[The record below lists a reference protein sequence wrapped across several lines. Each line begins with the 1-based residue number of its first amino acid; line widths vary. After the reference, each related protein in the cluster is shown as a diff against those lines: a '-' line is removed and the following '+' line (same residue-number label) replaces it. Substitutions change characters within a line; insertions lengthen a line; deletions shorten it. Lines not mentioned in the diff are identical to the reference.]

1 MLTEEMKLAVLK
13 QKELSTLKEL
23 NKNLFSIKMLLII
36 LLASLFMLTFIL
48 RIAIY
53 SAENKTD
60 MRYFDLKE
68 ATAITHNIWVDER
81 TGMTFKNKAEY
92 QAYKANQPRYKRK
105 NIFQKSFLFFAK

>member
-48 RIAIY
+48 RISIY
-53 SAENKTD
+53 SAEN
-60 MRYFDLKE
+60 
-68 ATAITHNIWVDER
+68 
-81 TGMTFKNKAEY
+81 
-92 QAYKANQPRYKRK
+92 
-105 NIFQKSFLFFAK
+105 